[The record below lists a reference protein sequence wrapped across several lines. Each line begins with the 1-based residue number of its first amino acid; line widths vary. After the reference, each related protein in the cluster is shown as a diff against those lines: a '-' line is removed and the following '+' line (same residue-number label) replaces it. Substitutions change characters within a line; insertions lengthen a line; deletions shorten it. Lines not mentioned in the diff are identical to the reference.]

1 MASDP
6 AARWRVTEGSR
17 LSLGR
22 IDSRST
28 DGAPGDK
35 EATRAAS
42 DELRTTLAEQQARL
56 YAESEQSLLV
66 VLQAMDTGGKDGAI
80 RNVFSGV
87 NPQGVTV
94 TSFKAPTAE
103 ELAHDFLWRV
113 HRATPEKGQVAVFN
127 RSHYEDVLVVR
138 VHRLVGPKV
147 VRARYAHI
155 RAFEANLADAG
166 TRVVKLYLHISKD
179 EQRARLQ
186 SRLDDPAKHWKF
198 DVGDL
203 DERRLWPDYQ
213 RAFRH
218 AISAT
223 TTAAAPW
230 YVIPADRKWYR
241 DWAILTILTE
251 TLAAMDPRYPPAPE
265 GLADVVIPD

>member
-6 AARWRVTEGSR
+6 AARWRVAEGTR

-22 IDSRST
+22 LDARST

-42 DELRTTLAEQQARL
+42 AELRGELVEQQARL
-56 YAESEQSLLV
+56 YAESAQGLLV

-94 TSFKAPTAE
+94 TSFKAPSAE
-103 ELAHDFLWRV
+103 ELARDFLWRV
-113 HRATPEKGQVAVFN
+113 HRATPERGRIAVFN
-127 RSHYEDVLVVR
+127 RSHYEDVLVAR
-138 VHRLVGPKV
+138 VHRHVGPKV
-147 VRARYAHI
+147 VRARYEHI
-155 RAFEANLADAG
+155 RAFEASLADAR
-166 TRVVKLYLHISKD
+166 TQVVKLYLHISKE

-186 SRLDDPAKHWKF
+186 SRLDDPSKHWKF
-198 DVGDL
+198 DIGDL
-203 DERRLWPDYQ
+203 DERKLWPDYQ
-213 RAFRH
+213 RVFRD

-241 DWAILTILTE
+241 DWAILTVLTE
-251 TLAAMDPRYPPAPE
+251 TLAAMDPQYPPGPE

>member
-6 AARWRVTEGSR
+6 AARWRVAEGAR
-17 LSLGR
+17 LSLAR
-22 IDSRST
+22 IDPRST
-28 DGAPGDK
+28 GGAPGDK
-35 EATRAAS
+35 AATRTES
-42 DELRTTLAEQQARL
+42 EKLRATLVEQQARL

-80 RNVFSGV
+80 RSVLSGV

-103 ELAHDFLWRV
+103 QLAHDFLWRI
-113 HRATPEKGQVAVFN
+113 HAATPEKGRIAVFN

-138 VHRLVGPKV
+138 VHGLASPKV
-147 VRARYAHI
+147 VRARYEHI

-166 TRVVKLYLHISKD
+166 TRVVKLYLHISKE
-179 EQRARLQ
+179 EQCERLQ

-223 TTAAAPW
+223 ATAAAPW

-241 DWAILTILTE
+241 DWAILTVLTE

-265 GLADVVIPD
+265 SLADVVIPD

>member
-1 MASDP
+1 MAADP
-6 AARWRVTEGSR
+6 AARWRVAEGSR
-17 LSLGR
+17 LSLAR
-22 IDSRST
+22 TDPRST

-35 EATRAAS
+35 EATRVAS
-42 DELRTTLAEQQARL
+42 DGLRATLVEQQARL
-56 YAESEQSLLV
+56 YAESRQSLLV
-66 VLQAMDTGGKDGAI
+66 VLQAMDTGGKDGTI

-113 HRATPEKGQVAVFN
+113 HRAAPKKGQVAVFN

-138 VHRLVGPKV
+138 VHRLIGPKV

-166 TRVVKLYLHISKD
+166 TRVVKLYLHISKE

-203 DERRLWPDYQ
+203 DERVLWPEYEQ
-213 RAFRH
+213 AFRD

-241 DWAILTILTE
+241 DWATLTVLTQ
-251 TLAAMDPRYPPAPE
+251 TLKRMDPRYPPAPE
-265 GLADVVIPD
+265 GLAEVVVV

>member
-6 AARWRVTEGSR
+6 AARWRVAEGAR

-22 IDSRST
+22 IDARST

-42 DELRTTLAEQQARL
+42 AKVREELVEQQARL

-113 HRATPEKGQVAVFN
+113 HRATPEKGRIAVFN

-138 VHRLVGPKV
+138 VHRHVGPKV

-166 TRVVKLYLHISKD
+166 TKVVKLYLHISKE

-198 DVGDL
+198 DIGDL
-203 DERRLWPDYQ
+203 DERERWPDYQ
-213 RAFRH
+213 RAFRD

-241 DWAILTILTE
+241 DWATLTVLTQ
-251 TLAAMDPRYPPAPE
+251 TLKGMDPQYPPAPD